1 MQQSLVTRGG
11 ELDREME
18 RMRGLALK
26 LSVQIERAG
35 GLVGKVGE
43 EEEEEDMKVRGVEVA
58 DRLVGVVE
66 EEEARMVGVNQ

>member
-1 MQQSLVTRGG
+1 MQQNLVTRGG

-43 EEEEEDMKVRGVEVA
+43 EEEEDVEVRGVEVA

-66 EEEARMVGVNQ
+66 EEEGGILRVNQ

>member
-1 MQQSLVTRGG
+1 M
-11 ELDREME
+11 DREME